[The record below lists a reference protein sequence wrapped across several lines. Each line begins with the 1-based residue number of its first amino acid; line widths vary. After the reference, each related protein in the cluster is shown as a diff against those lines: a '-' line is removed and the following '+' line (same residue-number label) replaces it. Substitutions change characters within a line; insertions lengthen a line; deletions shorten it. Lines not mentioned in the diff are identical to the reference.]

1 MTQFKVA
8 LLQMKADGNN
18 QAANLARGE
27 DFCRRAAAQGA
38 DLALFPEMW
47 NVGYTST
54 LPPGQDFDLLRH
66 PGRWPEEIRS
76 KVAAL
81 RLEEVW
87 QGLAV
92 DRDGPFVAHFQAL
105 ASELNMAIAI
115 TYLERWEGAP
125 RNSVSLID
133 RRGQVLLTYAKVHT
147 CDFSAGEAALTPG
160 EEFPVCTLETAGG
173 PVQVGAMI
181 CYDREF
187 PESARILMLNG
198 AEIILT
204 PNACEMEPHRLGQFK
219 ARAYENMVGV
229 AMANYAG
236 PRWGHSVAYDPV
248 AFDKQGSRDT
258 LVIEA
263 GESEGIYLAIFE
275 MDRIRD
281 YRRSDPWGNA
291 FRRPHRYGAL
301 TAPGVEEPFTRVD
314 AAGQPY
320 DPARR

>member
-1 MTQFKVA
+1 MPQFKVA

-18 QAANLARGE
+18 QAANLAKGE

-54 LPPGQDFDLLRH
+54 LPAGEDFDVLRH
-66 PGRWPEEIRS
+66 PARWPEEIQR
-76 KVAAL
+76 KAAAL

-92 DRDGPFVAHFQAL
+92 ARDGGFVAHFQAL
-105 ASELNMAIAI
+105 AKELDMAIAI
-115 TYLERWEGAP
+115 TYLEQWDGAP
-125 RNSVSLID
+125 RNSVSIID
-133 RRGQVLLTYAKVHT
+133 RRGQMLLTYAKVHT
-147 CDFSAGEAALTPG
+147 CDFAADEAALTPG
-160 EEFPVCTLETAGG
+160 DEFPVCQLETAGG
-173 PVQVGAMI
+173 PLQVGAMI

-187 PESARILMLNG
+187 LESARILMLKG

-204 PNACEMEPHRLGQFK
+204 PNACEMEPHRLGQLR
-219 ARAYENMVGV
+219 ARADENMLGV
-229 AMANYAG
+229 AMANYAR

-248 AFDKQGSRDT
+248 IYDKQGARDT

-275 MDRIRD
+275 MDQIRD
-281 YRRSDPWGNA
+281 YRRREVWGNA
-291 FRRPHRYGAL
+291 FRKPRRYGPL
-301 TAPGVEEPFTRVD
+301 TAPGIEEPFTRVT
-314 AAGQPY
+314 AAGDPY
-320 DPARR
+320 DPSKR